1 MSSIVLSP
9 DAEPS
14 APEEGEL
21 YYDSATD
28 KLKVRDSAGFR
39 QVVSVDSSGKVQ
51 ANLLTGTID
60 QSVITNSQTNITGL
74 GTVTSGTINS
84 TVDVQGVP
92 KLIKAT
98 RIKHASTLAISH
110 NAWTVVHNNAAGSFD
125 QVSGRTYL
133 IHSMFNIQLL
143 DRAATENAGRVAI
156 FGPDTSGRIKGSSLS
171 SNTPPQ
177 LCSYDV
183 FSRGPSANSGGVGLP
198 INLFAMYT
206 ASSSV
211 TGARISIAARS
222 DAGVANQMYF
232 TNNNSY
238 AEHSASLLIYEIT
251 GITLTDYDDS

>member
-9 DAEPS
+9 DVEPS

-39 QVVSVDSSGKVQ
+39 QVVSLDSSGKVQ

-60 QSVITNSQTNITGL
+60 QSVITNSQTSITGL

-98 RIKHASTLAISH
+98 RIKHGSTLPISH
-110 NAWTVVHNNAAGSFD
+110 LAWTVVHNNAAGSFD

-143 DRAATENAGRVAI
+143 DMAATENPGRVAL
-156 FGPDTSGRIKGSSLS
+156 FGPDTSGRIRGASLQ
-171 SNTPPQ
+171 SNIPPQ
-177 LCSYDV
+177 LCSYDI
-183 FSRGPSANSGGVGLP
+183 FSRGPSTNSGGVCLP
-198 INLFAMYT
+198 INIFAMYT
-206 ASSSV
+206 ASSNIS
-211 TGARISIAARS
+211 GARIAVCARS
-222 DAGVANQMYF
+222 DAGTSNKMYY